1 MNWRSGCRRG
11 FCEGQARVFLKIFN
25 YFLLE
30 KQARKEIL
38 KIEIGGKRRQ
48 TFNLDRFDPLKVSL
62 RNFYYTVLIR

>member
-11 FCEGQARVFLKIFN
+11 FCEGQARVFLKRV
-25 YFLLE
+25 E

>member
-1 MNWRSGCRRG
+1 MNWRRG
-11 FCEGQARVFLKIFN
+11 FCEGQARVFLKRV
-25 YFLLE
+25 E